1 MHAVDI
7 KTAVT
12 LSGVPAVSSQSIFN
26 ILICTVK
33 TKTQSKAVDG
43 CVRCHSR
50 LGNSGLSEF
59 LVHFQIQYSSPFE
72 SLVQADQ
79 HRVRKY
85 CTFVSKL
92 K

>member
-12 LSGVPAVSSQSIFN
+12 LSGVPAVLSQSNFN

-33 TKTQSKAVDG
+33 TKTQLKAVDG

-59 LVHFQIQYSSPFE
+59 LVRFQIQYSSPFE
-72 SLVQADQ
+72 SLVQAEQ
-79 HRVRKY
+79 HGVRKY